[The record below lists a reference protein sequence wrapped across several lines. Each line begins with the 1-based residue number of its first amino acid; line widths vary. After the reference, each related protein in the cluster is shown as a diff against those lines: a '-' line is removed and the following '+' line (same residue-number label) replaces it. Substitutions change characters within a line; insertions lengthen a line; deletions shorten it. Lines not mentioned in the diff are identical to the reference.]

1 MKHVEKFRKD
11 CPKTEDSF
19 RKPASSERKLYE
31 KKTARKP
38 QAEIIVDRM
47 EKPEKVKIQDPN
59 ISRTVVSNC
68 ISDQWFHEKLRGV
81 RVIVVSN

>member
-38 QAEIIVDRM
+38 QAEIVVDRM
-47 EKPEKVKIQDPN
+47 EKPEKTKKPRPKHIWDSSLQTPSQIN
-59 ISRTVVSNC
+59 GSTKS
-68 ISDQWFHEKLRGV
+68 
-81 RVIVVSN
+81 